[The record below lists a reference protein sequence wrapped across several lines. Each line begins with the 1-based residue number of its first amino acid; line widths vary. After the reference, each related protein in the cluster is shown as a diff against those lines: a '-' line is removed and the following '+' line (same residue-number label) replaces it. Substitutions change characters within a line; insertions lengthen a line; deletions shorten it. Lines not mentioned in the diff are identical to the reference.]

1 MNHNLIDNV
10 VDQLEYNKDKFFN
23 ISIEDLKNVLDDN
36 LFKSVKKE

>member
-23 ISIEDLKNVLDDN
+23 ISIEDLKNGLDDN